1 MAKHN
6 RIEHPQFYKEA
17 SPKKSLENNKD
28 LTSSVLS
35 MQFQI

>member
-1 MAKHN
+1 MAKHK